1 MAEAAG
7 CYKMMLLTGA
17 KDEGTLEF
25 YKKAGYNCKDK
36 TAFIQWL

>member
-1 MAEAAG
+1 
-7 CYKMMLLTGA
+7 MLLTGA